1 MSQVLQA
8 GFPFRCSFEPTHQ
21 QTTKKAN
28 EPSIRPTSLAE
39 QLLEFIELLLRP
51 YELDSTAALRP
62 RCFPHDRMRNQRT
75 QKIGSIMLAG
85 LPSEPTSQHK
95 LLRFAPFP
103 THSPSHDGLHRFHHP
118 PSSARVLLRQ
128 LLQHGSPRLVRQFA
142 LKRPSRREHI
152 DQAHS
157 HLPSALPHSA
167 LFLLPKAA
175 NVVDR
180 LALLQ
185 KRRVG
190 AEQRRVER
198 STARWRG
205 EFESFVV

>member
-51 YELDSTAALRP
+51 HELDSTAALRP
-62 RCFPHDRMRNQRT
+62 RCFPHDRMRNQRA
-75 QKIGSIMLAG
+75 QKIGSIMLAR

-157 HLPSALPHSA
+157 HLPSALPHAA

-198 STARWRG
+198 PTARWRG